1 MTLADI
7 NDLNIEQRTND
18 FQNMLKSEHVYIV
31 PLCYFCDVGKINF
44 PLKTDFKFK
53 SHLEKESV
61 ISAPDVKIIFK
72 ITCLQY
78 EQLLLDKNFR
88 QYLKIIMVS

>member
-1 MTLADI
+1 
-7 NDLNIEQRTND
+7 
-18 FQNMLKSEHVYIV
+18 MLKREHVYRV

-53 SHLEKESV
+53 SHLETESV
-61 ISAPDVKIIFK
+61 ISVPDAKIIFK